1 MLGICALVL
10 LLFGLA
16 ALGSVFLGAVGIVL
30 AVRAKNTGD
39 CSGVRRAGFILSLL
53 GAIFGGPVFF
63 AFYYM
68 LTAAQLF

>member
-1 MLGICALVL
+1 MAVKNKSYGRVL
-10 LLFGLA
+10 
-16 ALGSVFLGAVGIVL
+16 AVLYYIGIVL

-39 CSGVRRAGFILSLL
+39 CSGVRRAGFILSQL